1 MSSRRRRT
9 DPRSGDENSISKS
22 TFAFF
27 ALLITGGIIVAVTV
41 PLSLNSSTS
50 SSNDNNTPLTSS
62 SSTASSPYSSSS
74 SSTGASVPNVTAS
87 DGIYHY
93 FGVSSLANVGANGFN
108 SQAMS
113 PDGTKFAII
122 SNDANSIVV
131 MHRQGQ
137 HSLFE
142 LFQTISIQT
151 TTNSSLS
158 FSDFGNFLALS
169 NQYSSTLSI
178 YQINNVSRIYEQTNS
193 IAHQGN
199 LFSLQFS
206 GNSEFLCISAN
217 ARIIIYRS
225 NHNTTISEYLPRSYT
240 VFQTISALYGEP
252 GFEFCSLDETATMV
266 AIGDTLPQLDGSI
279 KNDLINYVRQLV
291 TTCNPVTGKCT
302 TKDQFVFNYLYFPNY
317 AYYGFDVELAPG
329 GSYGFVLYNE
339 LKSMEITAPPR
350 SLALSTIRRT
360 TNYNS
365 TIQYDI
371 NYYGNI
377 SIVAT
382 SGILLIQ
389 NNTLPV
395 INLLQTFNATNI
407 SIENAHIDYNASF
420 ILAVSDENLLHL
432 SIEGF

>member
-1 MSSRRRRT
+1 MSSRQQRRT
-9 DPRSGDENSISKS
+9 EPRSGDDNSISKS

-62 SSTASSPYSSSS
+62 STASSPFSSSS
-74 SSTGASVPNVTAS
+74 SSSGAIVPNVTAS

-93 FGVSSLANVGANGFN
+93 YGVSSLVNVGANGYN

-131 MHRQGQ
+131 MQRQGQ

-151 TTNSSLS
+151 TTNSTLS
-158 FSDFGNFLALS
+158 FSDFGNFLAIS
-169 NQYSSTLSI
+169 NKYSNTLSI

-193 IAHQGN
+193 ITHQGN
-199 LFSLQFS
+199 LLSLQFS
-206 GNSEFLCISAN
+206 GDSEFLCISAN
-217 ARIIIYRS
+217 ARILIYRS
-225 NHNTTISEYLPRSYT
+225 NYNTTISEYLPRSYT
-240 VFQTISALYGEP
+240 LFQTISALYGDP

-266 AIGDTLPQLDGSI
+266 AIGDTLPLSDGSI

-302 TKDQFVFNYLYFPNY
+302 TKDQFAFNYMYFPNY
-317 AYYGFDVELAPG
+317 ASYGFDVEVAPS

-339 LKSMEITAPPR
+339 LKSMQITNNPKDI
-350 SLALSTIRRT
+350 SVSTIRKT
-360 TNYNS
+360 IDYNS

-377 SIVAT
+377 STVAT
-382 SGILLIQ
+382 GGILLIQ

-407 SIENAHIDYNASF
+407 AIENAHIDYNASF
-420 ILAVSDENLLHL
+420 ILAVSEENLLHL